1 MFRRIKWKTPWRD
14 RVPTAAARGV
24 VYIGIGT
31 NIGTHSARLRRL
43 NQCLLAINRY
53 PATKVLAV
61 SSLYETPPWGNLN
74 QDSFYNGVLAI
85 RTHLN
90 PHNLLSLLKN
100 TELRLGRQHR
110 ERWGP
115 REIDLDILLANGLRL
130 RTYRLEIPHPQI
142 AHRNFV
148 LIPLRE
154 IMPGKLT
161 RSDYR

>member
-1 MFRRIKWKTPWRD
+1 MFRRIKWKTPWRG
-14 RVPTAAARGV
+14 RVPAAAAGGV

-31 NIGTHSARLRRL
+31 NIGTPCDRLRRL
-43 NQCLLAINRY
+43 NQCLLIINRF
-53 PATKVLAV
+53 PGTKVIVV

-85 RTHLN
+85 RTHMN
-90 PHNLLSLLKN
+90 PHDLLSLLKN

-115 REIDLDILLANGLRL
+115 RELDLDILLTDGLRL
-130 RTYRLEIPHPQI
+130 KTHRLEIPHPQI

-148 LIPLRE
+148 LVPLRE
-154 IMPGKLT
+154 IMPGKLK
-161 RSDYR
+161 RSDYL